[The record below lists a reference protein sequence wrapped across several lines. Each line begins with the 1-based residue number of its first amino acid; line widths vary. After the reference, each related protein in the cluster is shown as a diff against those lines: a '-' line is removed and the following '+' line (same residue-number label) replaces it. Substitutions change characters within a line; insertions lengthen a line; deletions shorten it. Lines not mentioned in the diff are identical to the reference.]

1 MSTSN
6 YPEFKIIL
14 VVKEPAQQ
22 DAFEKIFLES
32 HFKNTIIHTVS
43 ESEEIFPILESRFID
58 AVFIYHTSEDPQ
70 TESIVNQLHHSDSK
84 LPIIILTSSAIVF
97 DENKL
102 LALGVLDDLQLT
114 ELNAAKIEHLMLS
127 VSRIKVLR
135 NEQSALSLELK
146 EKDELLEKIT
156 HSSPNIIYVNDIE
169 SGANLFHNN
178 QILSLLGYSK
188 EEISSLGMMLFDQI
202 IEKETLMDLREHY
215 LKIRHE
221 LEDGAFLEK
230 ELCIK
235 SKEGNEVWLFT
246 RDTPFKRNS
255 NGKVSQVLGTAIDIT
270 DRKKAEKEL
279 LEAKKM
285 AEEAARVKSEFLSTM
300 SHEIR
305 TPMNAI
311 LGFAELLLKK
321 QHPHEDTQYI
331 KAIKQSADNL
341 LVIIND
347 ILDFSKIE
355 AGKLTL
361 EKIQFDIHDKISF
374 LEQSFRFRAEEK
386 EIQLKV
392 TVDPKI
398 PKLIKGDPYRL
409 NQILLNLISN
419 AIKFTKAGSVTI
431 NAEKLTE
438 NEHEILIKFEIK
450 DTGIGIPENKL
461 DSIFDSFTQAHEDTS
476 RQFGGTGL
484 GLTITKKLVD
494 LMGGNITVD
503 SVSGQGSV
511 FIVYL
516 RFSLELNEPET
527 LTDTTPEA
535 SSEFE
540 SPNIEDIQILIAED
554 NAVNQLLIKYILED
568 WNLKYTICA
577 NGQEAINMLESR
589 HFDVVLM
596 DIQMPVMDGIMAT
609 SLIRK
614 MPDPKGKV
622 PVIAL
627 TADVVNK
634 EFFSSD
640 APGFTDYLIK
650 PFKPNDLMDMIHK
663 YVRRERE
670 K

>member
-1 MSTSN
+1 MSTTYSKHKVLLAKTDKEQEDSFRRIIEET
-6 YPEFKIIL
+6 EFKQTLVLTANESEVPGIIREQNIDSIFISSGFPDQNVLALMDLILQLEPNIPVIIISPDTSEITIDKWMKAGAIECISLDNNGPGRINRIMRFVARMNKMRVQQAEIIL
-14 VVKEPAQQ
+14 QLREKEA
-22 DAFEKIFLES
+22 
-32 HFKNTIIHTVS
+32 
-43 ESEEIFPILESRFID
+43 
-58 AVFIYHTSEDPQ
+58 
-70 TESIVNQLHHSDSK
+70 
-84 LPIIILTSSAIVF
+84 
-97 DENKL
+97 L
-102 LALGVLDDLQLT
+102 LD
-114 ELNAAKIEHLMLS
+114 
-127 VSRIKVLR
+127 
-135 NEQSALSLELK
+135 
-146 EKDELLEKIT
+146 KIT
-156 HSSPNIIYVNDIE
+156 TSSPNIIYVNDIE

-178 QILSLLGYSK
+178 QILNLLGYSK
-188 EEISSLGMMLFDQI
+188 EEVDSFGMMLFDQLV
-202 IEKETLMDLREHY
+202 EKDTLLDLRDHY
-215 LKIRHE
+215 LRIRHE
-221 LEDGAFLEK
+221 LADGSYLEK

-235 SKEGNEVWLFT
+235 NKDGNEVWLFT

-255 NGKVSQVLGTAIDIT
+255 AGKVSQVLGTAIDIT
-270 DRKKAEKEL
+270 DRKKAEQEL

-321 QHPHEDTQYI
+321 QHPEEDTQYI

-361 EKIQFDIHDKISF
+361 EKIKFDIHEKISF
-374 LEQSFRFRAEEK
+374 LEQSFRFSAEEK
-386 EIQLKV
+386 NIQLKV
-392 TVDPKI
+392 TVDAGI
-398 PKLIKGDPYRL
+398 PRYITGDPFRL

-419 AIKFTKAGSVTI
+419 AVKFTNDGMVSI
-431 NAEKLTE
+431 HAEKLTE
-438 NEHEILIKFEIK
+438 NEQEVLIKFEIK

-516 RFSLELNEPET
+516 RFSLDHNEPVVESEIAPDHESE
-527 LTDTTPEA
+527 LAPSNLDT
-535 SSEFE
+535 
-540 SPNIEDIQILIAED
+540 IQILIAED

-568 WNLKYTICA
+568 WNLKYTICN
-577 NGQEAINMLESR
+577 NGEEAINMLESS

-614 MPDPKGKV
+614 MSGAKGKI
-622 PVIAL
+622 PIIAL

-634 EFFSSD
+634 EFFNSD
-640 APGFTDYLIK
+640 ATGFTDYLIK

-663 YVRRERE
+663 YVSNQA
-670 K
+670 

>member
-6 YPEFKIIL
+6 SSEFNIIFIEKEQEQQSAFIQLFLDSIFRETRITCIEDAATTLNLIQTQSFDGIFISHDLPEIDGLLLLKKIKHL
-14 VVKEPAQQ
+14 KSQLPVVVLTESTNNGLAIEIMKSGAL
-22 DAFEKIFLES
+22 DCFDFTNFDNEKIER
-32 HFKNTIIHTVS
+32 I
-43 ESEEIFPILESRFID
+43 
-58 AVFIYHTSEDPQ
+58 
-70 TESIVNQLHHSDSK
+70 
-84 LPIIILTSSAIVF
+84 
-97 DENKL
+97 
-102 LALGVLDDLQLT
+102 
-114 ELNAAKIEHLMLS
+114 MLS
-127 VSRIKVLR
+127 IARIKVMQE
-135 NEQSALSLELK
+135 EQSVISQELREKESLL
-146 EKDELLEKIT
+146 DKIT
-156 HSSPNIIYVNDIE
+156 TASPNIIYVNDIE

-178 QILSLLGYSK
+178 QILHLLGYTK
-188 EEISSLGMMLFDQI
+188 EELHSFGSIVFDQLLD
-202 IEKETLMDLREHY
+202 KDNLQDLRNHY

-221 LEDGAFLEK
+221 LADGAYMEK
-230 ELCIK
+230 ELCLHH
-235 SKEGNEVWLFT
+235 KEGHTVWLFT
-246 RDTPFKRNS
+246 RETPFKRDI

-270 DRKKAEKEL
+270 DRKKAEQEL

-321 QHPHEDTQYI
+321 QHPPEDTQYI

-374 LEQSFRFRAEEK
+374 LEQSFRFRAQEK
-386 EIQLKV
+386 NIDLKV
-392 TVDPKI
+392 TVDPTI
-398 PKLIKGDPYRL
+398 PRFIKGDPYRL

-419 AIKFTKAGSVTI
+419 AVKFTKAGTVTI

-438 NEHEILIKFEIK
+438 NQQEVLIKFEIK

-461 DSIFDSFTQAHEDTS
+461 DFIFDSFTQAHEDTS

-516 RFSLELNEPET
+516 RFSLDLDEPEIESEIA
-527 LTDTTPEA
+527 PEA
-535 SSEFE
+535 SSEFA
-540 SPNIEDIQILIAED
+540 SHNIEDMQILIAED

-568 WNLKYTICA
+568 WNLKYTICN
-577 NGQEAINMLESR
+577 NGEEAIDMLESR

-596 DIQMPVMDGIMAT
+596 DIQMPIMDGIMAT

-614 MPDPKGKV
+614 MPEPKGKI
-622 PVIAL
+622 PIIAL

-640 APGFTDYLIK
+640 STGFTDYLIK

-663 YVRRERE
+663 YVRR
-670 K
+670 

>member
-1 MSTSN
+1 MPTSN

-14 VVKEPAQQ
+14 LTKEIAQQ
-22 DAFEKIFLES
+22 HTFEQIFHESILKETIIYSVKDSAEAFPLIETKSFDAMFIYYSLAVNDDLLLLKKIKHLSPELPVIVMTDSTDNKLAIEIMKSGALDCFTQSDIQTEKIER
-32 HFKNTIIHTVS
+32 T
-43 ESEEIFPILESRFID
+43 
-58 AVFIYHTSEDPQ
+58 
-70 TESIVNQLHHSDSK
+70 
-84 LPIIILTSSAIVF
+84 
-97 DENKL
+97 
-102 LALGVLDDLQLT
+102 
-114 ELNAAKIEHLMLS
+114 MLS
-127 VSRIKVLR
+127 VARIKMMQQ
-135 NEQSALSLELK
+135 EQSAIALELREK
-146 EKDELLEKIT
+146 EVLLDKIT
-156 HSSPNIIYVNDIE
+156 TASPNIIYVNEIE
-169 SGANLFHNN
+169 TGSNLFHNN
-178 QILSLLGYSK
+178 QILNLLGYTK
-188 EEISSLGMMLFDQI
+188 EELHSFGSVIFDQLLD
-202 IEKETLMDLREHY
+202 KDSLVDLRNHY

-221 LEDGAFLEK
+221 LPDGEYTEK
-230 ELCIK
+230 ELCLQHKDGHI
-235 SKEGNEVWLFT
+235 VWLFT
-246 RDTPFKRNS
+246 RETPFKRDH

-270 DRKKAEKEL
+270 DRKKAEQEL
-279 LEAKKM
+279 LEAKKI

-386 EIQLKV
+386 EIQLSV
-392 TVDPKI
+392 TIDPRI
-398 PKLIKGDPYRL
+398 PRFIKGDPYRL

-419 AIKFTKAGSVTI
+419 AVKFTKAGTVSI
-431 NAEKLTE
+431 NAEKLTDNDKE
-438 NEHEILIKFEIK
+438 VLIKFEVK

-516 RFSLELNEPET
+516 RFSLELNEAET
-527 LTDTTPEA
+527 FTDATPDA

-540 SPNIEDIQILIAED
+540 SPNVEDIQILIAED

-568 WNLKYTICA
+568 WNLKYTICG
-577 NGQEAINMLESR
+577 NGEEAIHMLESR

-614 MPDPKGKV
+614 MPDPKGKI
-622 PVIAL
+622 PIIAL

-634 EFFSSD
+634 EFFSSE
-640 APGFTDYLIK
+640 AAGFTDHLIK

-663 YVRRERE
+663 YVRKGREA
-670 K
+670 

>member
-70 TESIVNQLHHSDSK
+70 TESIVNLLHHSDSK
-84 LPIIILTSSAIVF
+84 LPIIILTSSATAF

-102 LALGVLDDLQLT
+102 LALGVIDGLMLI
-114 ELNAAKIEHLMLS
+114 ELNAAKIEHIMLT
-127 VSRIKVLR
+127 VSRIKVFR

-146 EKDELLEKIT
+146 EKDKLLEKIT

-202 IEKETLMDLREHY
+202 IEKETLIDLREHY

-221 LEDGAFLEK
+221 LEDGAYLEK

-640 APGFTDYLIK
+640 ATGFTDYLIK

-663 YVRRERE
+663 YVRRGRGE
-670 K
+670 